1 MPVYTNKRISEY
13 REHDMRE
20 ATDLHA
26 GICQAIAEPTRISIL
41 YALNEKP
48 CHVNE
53 LVTQLQIPQATI
65 SRHLKVLREQSIV
78 ETRREGAFITYS
90 LGYQRIIKALD
101 IMRSIKL
108 DIVRKDHDLIH
119 E

>member
-1 MPVYTNKRISEY
+1 
-13 REHDMRE
+13 MRE

-26 GICQAIAEPTRISIL
+26 SLCQAIADPTRISIL

-48 CHVNE
+48 CRVNE
-53 LVTQLQIPQATI
+53 LVTQLQSPQATI
-65 SRHLKVLREQSIV
+65 SRHLKILREQAIV
-78 ETRREGAFITYS
+78 ETHREGSFVTYS
-90 LGYQRIIKALD
+90 LGYQRIIQALD

-108 DIVRKDHDLIH
+108 DIVRKEHDLIH